1 MLQLSDKSRRRITL
15 ALFAALCVVPTLI
28 VAAWGVSRHL
38 PWHVR
43 GEAQR
48 LGWQL
53 GMKVSLAAVHHP
65 RPGVVRYER
74 LVLANPESGQEVARC
89 RVLEAA
95 WERAGD
101 GRGPGAARLML
112 AATEPEVEAA
122 ALDEVRRLVD
132 RVLTGRA
139 GPLDAGVRLNAD
151 SLVLR
156 AGPSLHTLIDL
167 KGSIDTL
174 SEGTL
179 AKLDFRL
186 PGRSTPKPAFVY
198 LGRYRQ
204 EAAPVSVLGLDT
216 GPSPLPCSILA
227 LAASGLASLGPQSG
241 FRGGIDARETD
252 EGWRAT
258 VSGQFEGVELGRLV
272 ALRLPSC
279 HLSGKVQVTIEQA
292 VLLDGRLQMVRGTL
306 VGGPGEANAPLLD
319 AAVQRLALVRDA
331 DLGTWDR
338 AIRYDLLAAEFM
350 LDGEGLRLRGL
361 CDTQRVPGRGG
372 TILAGRQGPIL
383 GEPRLQPLSVAALVR
398 ALAADCPAGPS
409 ASREV
414 ERVLR
419 RMPVPELARF
429 GSVPPGSPAAQASR
443 TRESE
448 PR

>member
-1 MLQLSDKSRRRITL
+1 MLPLSDRARRRITL
-15 ALFAALCVVPTLI
+15 MLFAVLCVSPTVI

-65 RPGVVRYER
+65 RPGVVRYEG
-74 LVLANPESGQEVARC
+74 LVLANPETGQEVARC

-101 GRGPGAARLML
+101 GPKPGSTRLVL
-112 AATEPEVEAA
+112 SAIEPEVEAA

-139 GPLDAGVRLNAD
+139 GPWDAGVRLTAE
-151 SLVLR
+151 SLLIRSAHSPQTLTDLR
-156 AGPSLHTLIDL
+156 
-167 KGSIDTL
+167 GSIESL
-174 SEGTL
+174 PEGML

-186 PGRSTPKPAFVY
+186 PGQAATKPAWVY

-204 EAAPVSVLGLDT
+204 KAAPVSVLGLDT
-216 GPSPLPCSILA
+216 GPTALPCSLVA
-227 LAASGLASLGPQSG
+227 LAVDGLASLGPQSA
-241 FRGGIDARETD
+241 FRGGIDGRETPD
-252 EGWRAT
+252 GWQVVA
-258 VSGQFEGVELGRLV
+258 SGQFEEVELDRLV
-272 ALRLPSC
+272 AERFPSYR
-279 HLSGKVQVTIEQA
+279 LSGKAQMTIEQA
-292 VLLDGRLQMVRGTL
+292 LLLDGRLQKARGTL
-306 VGGPGEANAPLLD
+306 IGGPGETNSALMD
-319 AAVQRLALVRDA
+319 AAVQRLGLTRSSYPGS
-331 DLGTWDR
+331 LDR

-361 CDTQRVPGRGG
+361 CDEGRSG

-383 GEPRLQPLSVAALVR
+383 GQPRLQPLPVAALVQ
-398 ALAADCPAGPS
+398 ALVADGLAGSS
-409 ASREV
+409 ASGEV
-414 ERVLR
+414 ERIWR
-419 RMPVPELARF
+419 RMPMPEIARF
-429 GSVPPGSPAAQASR
+429 GSVPAGTPSAQASR
-443 TRESE
+443 SRESE